1 MLNLHAHKLP
11 LNYFLLNILILG
23 SGARE
28 HAFAWKMSRSKLVTN
43 LFIAPGNA
51 GTAAFGKNIQL
62 VLNDFDAIRSACIVN
77 KIEMVFVGPEDPLVN
92 GIYNFLKEDR
102 KLQNIIVIGPS
113 KEAAKLEGSKSY
125 AKDFM
130 VRHNIPTAAY
140 KEFDVANY
148 GEGILYIKN
157 HSLPVVLKAD
167 GLAAGKGVLI
177 CQNHIEAMAEFELM
191 IQQAK
196 FGDAGKK
203 VVVEEFL
210 TGIELSVFAL
220 TDGKNFVLLPE
231 AKDYKRIGEG
241 DTGLNTGGM
250 GAISPVPFAHES
262 FMKKVVERIVEPTIA
277 GIQKE
282 GLEYKGFVFFGLIK
296 VEDEPFVIEYNC
308 RMGDPE
314 SEVVLLRLKNDLVEL
329 FISCAKEKLNE
340 EKIEI
345 DQRCAATIV
354 AVSGGY
360 PGEYEKGLPIDLGY
374 LENPESIKN
383 IDAEG
388 GIMVFHSGTKQA
400 GEDIVTAGGRVL
412 AVSAL
417 SDTLAEAIELSKYI
431 LGQIYFD
438 GMYYRSDIGFEFA
451 D

>member
-1 MLNLHAHKLP
+1 M
-11 LNYFLLNILILG
+11 NILILG

-28 HAFAWKMSRSKLVTN
+28 HAFAWKISRSKHLTK

-51 GTAAFGKNIQL
+51 GTLEFGENIEIAL
-62 VLNDFDAIRSACIVN
+62 TDFDAIKKTCIKN

-92 GIYNFLKEDR
+92 GIYDFFKNDTSLK
-102 KLQNIIVIGPS
+102 NIKVIGPS
-113 KEAAKLEGSKSY
+113 QEAAKLEGSKSY
-125 AKDFM
+125 AKAFM
-130 VRHNIPTAAY
+130 QRYSIPTAAY
-140 KEFDVANY
+140 KEFDETNY
-148 GEGILYIKN
+148 DEGIQYIKN

-167 GLAAGKGVLI
+167 GLAGGKGVLI

-191 IQQAK
+191 IQQSK
-196 FGDAGKK
+196 FGVAGKK

-220 TDGKNFVLLPE
+220 TDGKSFVLLPE
-231 AKDYKRIGEG
+231 AKDYKQIGEG
-241 DTGLNTGGM
+241 NTGLNTGGM

-262 FMKKVVERIVEPTIA
+262 FMKKVVEKIIAPTID

-282 GLEYKGFVFFGLIK
+282 NLEYKGFVFFGLIK
-296 VEDEPFVIEYNC
+296 VEDEPMVIEYNC

-329 FISCAKEKLNE
+329 FISCAEQNLDKQ
-340 EKIEI
+340 KIEI

-360 PGEYEKGLPIDLGY
+360 PGDYEKGTPIDLGY
-374 LENPESIKN
+374 LENPESIKT

-388 GIMVFHSGTKQA
+388 GIMVFHAGTKKT
-400 GEDIVTAGGRVL
+400 GEEIVTNGGRVL

-417 SDTLAEAIELSKYI
+417 SDTLAEAIELSKNI

-438 GMYYRSDIGFEFA
+438 GMYYRNDIGFEFA

>member
-1 MLNLHAHKLP
+1 
-11 LNYFLLNILILG
+11 LNILILG

-28 HAFAWKMSRSKLVTN
+28 HAFAWKISRSKLLTN

-51 GTAAFGKNIQL
+51 GTLQFGENIDIFL
-62 VLNDFDAIRSACIVN
+62 SDFEAIKKACLTN
-77 KIEMVFVGPEDPLVN
+77 NIEMVFVGPEDPLVN
-92 GIYNFLKEDR
+92 GIYDFFKNDELLK
-102 KLQNIIVIGPS
+102 KIIVIGPS
-113 KEAAKLEGSKSY
+113 QEAAQLEGSKSY
-125 AKDFM
+125 AKAFM
-130 VRHNIPTAAY
+130 QRHNIPTASY
-140 KEFDVANY
+140 KAFDETNY
-148 GEGILYIKN
+148 EEGLQYIKN
-157 HSLPVVLKAD
+157 HPLPVVLKAD

-177 CQNHIEAMAEFELM
+177 CQNHIEAMAEYELM
-191 IQQAK
+191 IQQSK
-196 FGDAGKK
+196 FGAAGKK

-210 TGIELSVFAL
+210 NGIELSVFAL

-250 GAISPVPFAHES
+250 GAISPVPFAHEA
-262 FMKKVVERIVEPTIA
+262 FMQKVIDRIIQPTIA

-282 GLEYKGFVFFGLIK
+282 NLEYKGFIFLGLIK
-296 VEDEPFVIEYNC
+296 VEDEPWVIEYNC

-314 SEVVLLRLKNDLVEL
+314 SEVVLLRLKNDLVQL
-329 FISCAKEKLNE
+329 FISCSREELNKEK
-340 EKIEI
+340 IDI

-360 PGEYEKGLPIDLGY
+360 PGEYEKGKSIDFGY
-374 LENPESIKN
+374 LENPESIKT
-383 IDAEG
+383 IKAEG
-388 GIMVFHSGTKQA
+388 GIMVFHAGTKKS
-400 GEDIVTAGGRVL
+400 GEEIVTNGGRVL

-417 SDTLAEAIELSKYI
+417 SDTIAEAIELSKNI

-438 GMYYRSDIGFEFA
+438 GMYYRNDIGYEFA